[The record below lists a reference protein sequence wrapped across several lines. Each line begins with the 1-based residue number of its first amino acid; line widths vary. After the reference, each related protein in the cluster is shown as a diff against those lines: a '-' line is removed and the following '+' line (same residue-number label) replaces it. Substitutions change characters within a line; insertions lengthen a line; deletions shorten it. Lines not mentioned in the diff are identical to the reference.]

1 MESHIEQY
9 QQVHKDNYVKACEE
23 LIKNNTKALIYDD
36 IFPLFDKP
44 PLDSMDVIRTKL
56 ISFAKE
62 HKTILP
68 IEVLT
73 EVLEKYQISM
83 KKELEKQ
90 GKYREKN
97 LLKFVESFATES
109 SENVKILKK
118 DLLQID
124 KQIQKSV
131 KKSLQENSEKYLLQ
145 PLPKLYKE
153 VKEEEKELI
162 IKKMHD
168 FIHKK
173 YIKQIVDS
181 LDIKILVKDT
191 TLLNG
196 IKEQTNRY
204 LFTLENSHLF
214 D

>member
-1 MESHIEQY
+1 M
-9 QQVHKDNYVKACEE
+9 
-23 LIKNNTKALIYDD
+23 
-36 IFPLFDKP
+36 
-44 PLDSMDVIRTKL
+44 
-56 ISFAKE
+56 
-62 HKTILP
+62 
-68 IEVLT
+68 
-73 EVLEKYQISM
+73 
-83 KKELEKQ
+83 
-90 GKYREKN
+90 
-97 LLKFVESFATES
+97 
-109 SENVKILKK
+109 
-118 DLLQID
+118 
-124 KQIQKSV
+124 
-131 KKSLQENSEKYLLQ
+131 
-145 PLPKLYKE
+145 
-153 VKEEEKELI
+153 KEEEKELI